1 MKYSYEIH
9 LEGEPEI
16 VDRLLHSDVEYKVGD
31 IVTPYLASP
40 ERKMVIVKR
49 TQMNR
54 MNHNKEFV
62 TARLEC
68 NYK

>member
-1 MKYSYEIH
+1 MKFSYEVL
-9 LEGEPEI
+9 LEGSPEM

-31 IVTPYLASP
+31 IVTPNLASP

-49 TQMNR
+49 TEMKR

-68 NYK
+68 KYK